1 MNIAPNS
8 YVGLLLL
15 WRFIYLWKS
24 VLKEEL
30 VYEQKMDEITVQLE
44 ELILD
49 AMIAALQKIGKRNL
63 EFIEASIRS
72 QTDQMNF

>member
-1 MNIAPNS
+1 MNP
-8 YVGLLLL
+8 
-15 WRFIYLWKS
+15 
-24 VLKEEL
+24 LKEEL
-30 VYEQKMDEITVQLE
+30 VYEQKMDEITMQLE

-49 AMIAALQKIGKRNL
+49 AMIVALQKIGKRNL

>member
-1 MNIAPNS
+1 MNT
-8 YVGLLLL
+8 
-15 WRFIYLWKS
+15 
-24 VLKEEL
+24 LKEEL

-72 QTDQMNF
+72 QTDQTNF

>member
-1 MNIAPNS
+1 MNP
-8 YVGLLLL
+8 LE
-15 WRFIYLWKS
+15 
-24 VLKEEL
+24 EEL

-49 AMIAALQKIGKRNL
+49 AMIAALQKIGKNL

-72 QTDQMNF
+72 QTDQTNF